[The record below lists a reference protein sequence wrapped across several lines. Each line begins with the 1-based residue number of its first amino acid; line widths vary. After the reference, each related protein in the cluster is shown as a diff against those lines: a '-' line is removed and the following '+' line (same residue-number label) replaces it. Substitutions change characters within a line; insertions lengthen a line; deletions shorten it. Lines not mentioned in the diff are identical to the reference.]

1 LGDYRAADILD
12 DAMTSTTTTTVP
24 QLTDRAGRL
33 HPRRLSK
40 MTAALAALS
49 GALSVLVGA
58 LAAHF
63 SPHGLR
69 GIAVSLHLAR
79 QPLIVKLAAGIT
91 SAALIMAAVSGV
103 LHFYI
108 WWQEHDPD

>member
-1 LGDYRAADILD
+1 
-12 DAMTSTTTTTVP
+12 
-24 QLTDRAGRL
+24 
-33 HPRRLSK
+33 

-58 LAAHF
+58 LAAHLA
-63 SPHGLR
+63 PHGLR

-79 QPLIVKLAAGIT
+79 QPVIVKIAAGIT
-91 SAALIMAAVSGV
+91 TVALVMAAVSGL

-108 WWQEHDPD
+108 WWQEHDLDS

>member
-1 LGDYRAADILD
+1 MSSTITTLPQADRRA
-12 DAMTSTTTTTVP
+12 
-24 QLTDRAGRL
+24 RRL
-33 HPRRLSK
+33 HPKRLSK

-63 SPHGLR
+63 APHGLR

-79 QPLIVKLAAGIT
+79 QPLLVKVAAGIT
-91 SAALIMAAVSGV
+91 SLAVVMAVVSGL
-103 LHFYI
+103 LHFYS
-108 WWQEHDPD
+108 WWQEHELD

>member
-1 LGDYRAADILD
+1 
-12 DAMTSTTTTTVP
+12 
-24 QLTDRAGRL
+24 
-33 HPRRLSK
+33 

-63 SPHGLR
+63 APHGLR

-79 QPLIVKLAAGIT
+79 QPLLVKVAAGIT
-91 SAALIMAAVSGV
+91 SLAVIMAVVSGL
-103 LHFYI
+103 LHFYS
-108 WWQEHDPD
+108 WWQEHELD

>member
-1 LGDYRAADILD
+1 
-12 DAMTSTTTTTVP
+12 
-24 QLTDRAGRL
+24 
-33 HPRRLSK
+33 

-63 SPHGLR
+63 APHGLR

-79 QPLIVKLAAGIT
+79 QPMLVKVAAGIT
-91 SAALIMAAVSGV
+91 SLAVVMAVASGL
-103 LHFYI
+103 LHFYS
-108 WWQEHDPD
+108 WWQEHELD

>member
-1 LGDYRAADILD
+1 
-12 DAMTSTTTTTVP
+12 MSSTITTVP
-24 QLTDRAGRL
+24 QSDRRAGRL
-33 HPRRLSK
+33 QPKRLSK

-63 SPHGLR
+63 APHGLR

-79 QPLIVKLAAGIT
+79 QPLLVKVAAGIT
-91 SAALIMAAVSGV
+91 SIAVIMAVTSGL

-108 WWQEHDPD
+108 WWQEHDLD